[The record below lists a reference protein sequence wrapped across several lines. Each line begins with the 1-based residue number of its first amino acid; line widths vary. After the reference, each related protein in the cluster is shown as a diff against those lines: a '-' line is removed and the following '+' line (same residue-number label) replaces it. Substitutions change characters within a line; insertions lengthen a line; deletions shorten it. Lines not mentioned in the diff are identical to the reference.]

1 MGGNKHKKGKSGNK
15 SNGNGGGGK
24 SASASSDAKKPV
36 TIEDISPE
44 FQTIILDFLRDIDC
58 SFPEYHDTLAKYLG
72 YSHEMK
78 PMPDELYI
86 ELYTHCREVY
96 PVRFFDILYKNESLF
111 SPNTAEQASSTGDST
126 VSDASRESG
135 AGSAGATNNATGADK
150 ARASETNDVSGAS
163 GGESSGVSFLPGVD
177 FREIWATEDLANNTK
192 DIIWKYLQLILFS
205 IVNNLSDMGSFGDT
219 AKLFE
224 AIDDGE
230 LKTKLE
236 EVIGEMGSMFGD
248 TAEASA
254 GAGVAG
260 EGMDETFK
268 KATDFMNE
276 AFSGAGAGTGPTPP
290 IPDASSIH
298 EHLSGI
304 LNGKIGKLAK
314 EIAEETA
321 ADLNLDME
329 NETTMKGVF
338 QQLLKNPGKLSGII
352 KSVGT
357 KLDSKMKSGE
367 LKESEIMQEAS
378 ELMAK
383 MKSMPGMNNLAS
395 MLSKMGMNM
404 PGMGGGGGGKV
415 NFGAMQSQLN
425 KNMKQSQM
433 RERLLKKV
441 QEKQAA
447 AAAAAAAA
455 ATPTPTTTTP
465 IPANGKTT
473 AVFTSGEKPAK
484 TPRTAAPAAA
494 ASAASA
500 NPSQGKQK
508 SD

>member
-1 MGGNKHKKGKSGNK
+1 MGGNKHKKASGKGK
-15 SNGNGGGGK
+15 SNGSGNSGK
-24 SASASSDAKKPV
+24 KNASSASASTAPV
-36 TIEDISPE
+36 TINDISTE

-58 SFPEYHDTLAKYLG
+58 SFPEYRETLARYLG

-86 ELYTHCREVY
+86 ELYTHCRAVY
-96 PVRFFDILYKNESLF
+96 PVRFFDILYKNDAMF
-111 SPNTAEQASSTGDST
+111 SNT
-126 VSDASRESG
+126 VSGTGHNNDANETHADSG
-135 AGSAGATNNATGADK
+135 ATL
-150 ARASETNDVSGAS
+150 E
-163 GGESSGVSFLPGVD
+163 FLPGVD
-177 FREIWATEDLANNTK
+177 FREIWATDDITDNTK

-224 AIDDGE
+224 AIDDNE

-236 EVIGEMGSMFGD
+236 EVIGEMGSMFGN
-248 TAEASA
+248 A
-254 GAGVAG
+254 GAGSGAG
-260 EGMDETFK
+260 TGAGVDANGTGDVNLDESFK
-268 KATDFMNE
+268 KATEFMNE
-276 AFSGAGAGTGPTPP
+276 AFANAGAGAGATGAGTGAGAGAGHTM
-290 IPDASSIH
+290 PDASSIH

-321 ADLNLDME
+321 ADLNLNME
-329 NETTMKGVF
+329 NETSMKGVF

-352 KSVGT
+352 KSVGS
-357 KLDSKMKSGE
+357 KLDSKLKSGE

-378 ELMAK
+378 ELMSK
-383 MKSMPGMNNLAS
+383 MKNMPGMNNLAS
-395 MLSKMGMNM
+395 MLSKMGMNV
-404 PGMGGGGGGKV
+404 PGGGMGGGAKV

-425 KNMKQSQM
+425 RNMKQAQM

-447 AAAAAAAA
+447 AAAAATSASAS
-455 ATPTPTTTTP
+455 ATA
-465 IPANGKTT
+465 IPANVETT

-484 TPRTAAPAAA
+484 TPRQPPA
-494 ASAASA
+494 
-500 NPSQGKQK
+500 KQK

>member
-1 MGGNKHKKGKSGNK
+1 
-15 SNGNGGGGK
+15 
-24 SASASSDAKKPV
+24 
-36 TIEDISPE
+36 
-44 FQTIILDFLRDIDC
+44 
-58 SFPEYHDTLAKYLG
+58 
-72 YSHEMK
+72 MK

-111 SPNTAEQASSTGDST
+111 QST

-150 ARASETNDVSGAS
+150 AQANETNEERRVSM
-163 GGESSGVSFLPGVD
+163 LPGVD
-177 FREIWATEDLANNTK
+177 FRDIWATEDLADNTK

-224 AIDDGE
+224 AIDDSE

-236 EVIGEMGSMFGD
+236 EVIGEMGSMFGA
-248 TAEASA
+248 AEAGAAGGAAGAA
-254 GAGVAG
+254 GAGAG
-260 EGMDETFK
+260 GAEGLDETFK
-268 KATDFMNE
+268 KATEFMNE
-276 AFSGAGAGTGPTPP
+276 AFAGAAGAAGTGTGTGTTPP
-290 IPDASSIH
+290 IPDAGSIH
-298 EHLSGI
+298 EHLSSI

-357 KLDSKMKSGE
+357 KLDSKLKSGE

-378 ELMAK
+378 ELMSK

-441 QEKQAA
+441 QDKQAA
-447 AAAAAAAA
+447 AAAATAAAA
-455 ATPTPTTTTP
+455 AAASAPLPT
-465 IPANGKTT
+465 NGKTT
-473 AVFTSGEKPAK
+473 AVFQSGEKPAK
-484 TPRTAAPAAA
+484 TPRTAPPASQAP
-494 ASAASA
+494 SA
-500 NPSQGKQK
+500 NPSQEKQK